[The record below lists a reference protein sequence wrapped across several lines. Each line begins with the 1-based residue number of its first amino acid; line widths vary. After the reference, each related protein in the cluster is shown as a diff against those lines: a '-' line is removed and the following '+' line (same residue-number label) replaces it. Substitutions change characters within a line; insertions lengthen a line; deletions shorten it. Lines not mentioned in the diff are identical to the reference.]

1 MKILNNYSFIIF
13 LLYSNPVFAQFHQGS
28 DITDELN
35 NLISSTQNN
44 IIYIPPGNYK
54 IDAVKSINLKSN
66 ITIILDPKTTLSVIP
81 NNKASYQLFR
91 INNVRNVT
99 ISGGTLI
106 GDKYNHLGDK
116 GEWGMGI
123 EIKDSQNISISNIRI
138 DKMWGDAIYI
148 GTNGEDSNTNIF
160 LNNIIMNDNRRQGL
174 SIISVKKLIG
184 YNLYANN
191 TSGTNPSSGID
202 IEPNNNR
209 AILQDIYLK
218 NIYTTGNQGSGLH
231 SYFGFYKGSP
241 KAINIKVENHV
252 DNGSKYG
259 FYMLGLD
266 NKTKGRFEIKNANYK
281 KSKTS
286 NLCLSEWN
294 NPNFSLDLAS
304 YKSDKIFTTNND
316 CKIYKNNK
324 KIRIY

>member
-1 MKILNNYSFIIF
+1 
-13 LLYSNPVFAQFHQGS
+13 
-28 DITDELN
+28 
-35 NLISSTQNN
+35 
-44 IIYIPPGNYK
+44 
-54 IDAVKSINLKSN
+54 
-66 ITIILDPKTTLSVIP
+66 
-81 NNKASYQLFR
+81 
-91 INNVRNVT
+91 
-99 ISGGTLI
+99 
-106 GDKYNHLGDK
+106 
-116 GEWGMGI
+116 
-123 EIKDSQNISISNIRI
+123 
-138 DKMWGDAIYI
+138 
-148 GTNGEDSNTNIF
+148 
-160 LNNIIMNDNRRQGL
+160 
-174 SIISVKKLIG
+174 
-184 YNLYANN
+184 
-191 TSGTNPSSGID
+191 
-202 IEPNNNR
+202 
-209 AILQDIYLK
+209 
-218 NIYTTGNQGSGLH
+218 TGNQGSGLH